1 MVKVMAL
8 LRTLVLIALVAWMT
22 WALPLGVIFFAPAAR
37 ERNIFEVADITKVA
51 IVGWTAI
58 GWIALE
64 TVFGWS
70 KAWYLDRQKRKALER
85 TAASAVAAASAASAA
100 VKKAP

>member
-1 MVKVMAL
+1 MVKVMAV
-8 LRTLVLIALVAWMT
+8 LRTLVLISLAGWMT
-22 WALPLGVIFFAPAAR
+22 WALPLGVIFFAPSDQQ
-37 ERNIFEVADITKVA
+37 RNIFVVADLTKIA
-51 IVGWTAI
+51 TVGWAAI